1 LPSGPGDSTVLLL
14 STSDTDLLAASA
26 SGASYRLAN
35 PARVDLAAL
44 AELLDGADVIVVRL
58 LGGEQAWREG
68 LAALRR
74 QDLPLIVLGGEMVP
88 DAALMA
94 LSSVPAGIAAQAHE
108 YLAHGGPGNLRELA
122 KFLADT
128 VLLAG
133 HGFAAPEPMPT
144 WGVRPWPPPARGVRP
159 GREGGPGTA
168 GRPGRE
174 GGPGTAGRPG
184 REGGPGT
191 AGRPGREGAER
202 TWPGPAREPGGERR
216 AGTGEPV
223 VAVLYYRAHELAGNT
238 GFVDA
243 LAAAIDACGARP
255 VPVWCA
261 SLRTADPELLRALGQ
276 ADVLVVTVLAAGGAV
291 PALSQAGGDDEAW
304 DVGAIAALD
313 IPVVQALCLTS
324 PRAQWRAGN
333 AGLSPLDAATQVAIP
348 EFDGRII
355 SVPFSFKETGDDGLS
370 RYVPDPE
377 RAARVAGT
385 AVALARLRHTAPA
398 DRRIAV
404 VLSAYPTKHSRIGNA
419 VGLDTPASTVRLLRA
434 MRERGYDVGPAAGP
448 DALPGIEPPDGDALI
463 HAVIAAGG
471 QDPEWLTDQQLA
483 TAAVRIPAAQYRAWF
498 GRLPAELRTAM
509 EQAWGPPPGDVFVD
523 RSGSADGEIVLAAL
537 RAGNV
542 VLLVQPPR
550 GFGENPVAIYHD
562 PDLPPSHH
570 YLAAYRWLEESFGAH
585 AIVHIGKHGNLE
597 WLPGKNLGMSAA
609 CSPDAA
615 LGNLP
620 LVYPFL
626 VNDPG
631 EGTQAKRR
639 AHATIVD
646 HLVPPMTRAETYGDL
661 ARLEQLMDEHA
672 AVAAL
677 DPAKLPVIR
686 AQIWTLIQAAK
697 LDHDL
702 GLESRPHDAE
712 FDDFLL
718 HVDGWLCEVKD
729 AQIRDGLHVL
739 GAAPEGAQ
747 RVGLV
752 LAMLQARQIWAGGAN
767 GGGGVNGAGGDGAN
781 GSDGGGANDAGGGG
795 ANGSDGGRA
804 NGAGGGG
811 PLPGLREALGLA
823 EDGSGPRAAVDRAER
838 LARSLVE
845 GMELAGWR
853 PGAAAAVTA
862 DVLGRPDGTVERLL
876 RFAAGDLV
884 PRLAATAG
892 EIDAV
897 LHALDGGHIPAG
909 PSGSP
914 LRGLINT
921 LPTGR
926 NFYAVDPKAVP
937 SRLAWETGQRLA
949 ASLLDRYRED
959 TGGEWPS
966 TVGLSIW
973 GTAAMRTSG
982 DDIAEVLAL
991 LGVRPVWDDASRRV
1005 TGLEVI
1011 PPAELGRPR
1020 IDVVVRISG
1029 FFRDAFPHVVTLLD
1043 DAVQLAA
1050 GLDEAGDGNFIRA
1063 HALADEQR
1071 LGDLRRATTRI
1082 FGSPPGSY
1090 GAGLLPLLESRSWR
1104 DDADLAEVYAAWG
1117 GHAYGRGLDGRPAR
1131 EDMESAYRRIRLAVK
1146 NTDSREHDIAD
1157 SDDYYQYHGGML
1169 ATVRSLT
1176 GESPRAYVG
1185 DSTRPEHVRTRSL
1198 AEESARVFRSRVVN
1212 PRWIQAM
1219 RRHGYK
1225 GAFELAATVDYLFGW
1240 DATTG
1245 VVADWMYDQLT
1256 VSYVLDPETRE
1267 FLEKSNPWALRGITE
1282 RLLEAAAR
1290 GLWEAPDQAT
1300 LEALREVFLQVE
1312 GQLEESQT

>member
-1 LPSGPGDSTVLLL
+1 MEHDRQSTIVLL
-14 STSDTDLLAASA
+14 STSDTDLLAAKA
-26 SGASYRLAN
+26 SGADYRLAN
-35 PARVDLAAL
+35 PARLDPAGLGP
-44 AELLDGADVIVVRL
+44 LLDGAGVVVVRL

-68 LAALRR
+68 LAALRGQQR
-74 QDLPLIVLGGEMVP
+74 PLIVLGGEMMP

-108 YLAHGGPGNLRELA
+108 YLAHGGPANLRELA
-122 KFLADT
+122 HFLADT

-133 HGFAAPEPMPT
+133 HGFAAPEPMPA
-144 WGVRPWPPPARGVRP
+144 WGLRPWPADPHPQPADGH
-159 GREGGPGTA
+159 GRA
-168 GRPGRE
+168 
-174 GGPGTAGRPG
+174 A
-184 REGGPGT
+184 
-191 AGRPGREGAER
+191 
-202 TWPGPAREPGGERR
+202 GER
-216 AGTGEPV
+216 APV
-223 VAVLYYRAHELAGNT
+223 VAVLYYRAHELAGNIA
-238 GFVDA
+238 FVDA
-243 LAAAIDACGARP
+243 LCTAIEACGARAM
-255 VPVWCA
+255 PVWCA
-261 SLRTADPELLRALGQ
+261 SLRTADPGLLAALGR
-276 ADVLVVTVLAAGGAV
+276 ADVLVVTVLAAGGTV
-291 PALSQAGGDDEAW
+291 PATAQAGGDDEAW
-304 DVGAIAALD
+304 DVGAVAALD

-324 PRAQWRAGN
+324 PRAQWAGAN

-348 EFDGRII
+348 EFDGRLI

-370 RYVPDPE
+370 RYVPDAE
-377 RAARVAGT
+377 RAERVAGT
-385 AVALARLRHTAPA
+385 AVALARLRHIPPPE
-398 DRRIAV
+398 RRVAIM
-404 VLSAYPTKHSRIGNA
+404 LSAYPTKHSRIGNA
-419 VGLDTPASTVRLLRA
+419 VGLDTPASAVRLLRA
-434 MRERGYDVGPAAGP
+434 LRERGYDLGPAAGP
-448 DALPGIEPPDGDALI
+448 DALPGVEPPDGDTLI
-463 HAVIAAGG
+463 QAVIAAGG
-471 QDPEWLTDQQLA
+471 QDPEWLTDQQMA
-483 TAAVRIPAAQYRAWF
+483 GAAVRIPAAQYRRWF
-498 GRLPAELRTAM
+498 GRLPEELRASM
-509 EQAWGPPPGDVFVD
+509 EKAWGPPPGDLYVD
-523 RSGSADGEIVLAAL
+523 RAASADGDIVLAAL

-562 PDLPPSHH
+562 PELPPSHH
-570 YLAAYRWLEESFGAH
+570 YLAAYRWLEEDFGAD
-585 AIVHIGKHGNLE
+585 AVVHLGKHGNLE
-597 WLPGKNLGMSAA
+597 WLPGKNLGMSSA
-609 CSPDAA
+609 CGPDAA

-620 LVYPFL
+620 LIYPFL

-661 ARLEQLMDEHA
+661 ARLEQLLDEHA

-677 DPAKLPVIR
+677 DPAKLPAIR
-686 AQIWTLIQAAK
+686 AQIWTLIQAAR

-718 HVDGWLCEVKD
+718 HVDGWLCTVKD

-739 GAAPEGAQ
+739 GVAPEGAP

-752 LAMLQARQIWAGGAN
+752 LAMLQARQIWGGA
-767 GGGGVNGAGGDGAN
+767 DGAT
-781 GSDGGGANDAGGGG
+781 
-795 ANGSDGGRA
+795 
-804 NGAGGGG
+804 
-811 PLPGLREALGLA
+811 PGLREALGLA
-823 EDGSGPRAAVDRAER
+823 EDGTATRATVDRAEK
-838 LARSLVE
+838 LARALVE
-845 GMELAGWR
+845 GMELAGWQA
-853 PGAAAAVTA
+853 GAAPAVTA
-862 DVLGRPDGTVERLL
+862 EALGAGNPTVERLL
-876 RFAAGDLV
+876 RLAATELI

-897 LHALDGGHIPAG
+897 LHALDGGHVPAG

-914 LRGLINT
+914 LRGLLNT

-937 SRLAWETGQRLA
+937 SRLAWDTGQQLA
-949 ASLLDRYRED
+949 DSLLARYRED
-959 TGGEWPS
+959 TGEWPS
-966 TVGLSIW
+966 TVGLSVW

-991 LGVRPVWDDASRRV
+991 LGVRPGWDDASRRV

-1011 PPAELGRPR
+1011 PLPELGRPR

-1043 DAVQLAA
+1043 DAVRLVA
-1050 GLDEAGDGNFIRA
+1050 GLDEDPAANFVRA
-1063 HALADEQR
+1063 HALADTER

-1090 GAGLLPLLESRSWR
+1090 GAGLLPLMESRSWR

-1131 EDMESAYRRIRLAVK
+1131 EDMEASYRRIRLAVK

-1157 SDDYYQYHGGML
+1157 SDDYYQYHGGMI
-1169 ATVRSLT
+1169 ATVRALT
-1176 GESPRAYVG
+1176 GAAPHAYIG
-1185 DSTRPEHVRTRSL
+1185 DSTRPDSVRTRSL
-1198 AEESARVFRSRVVN
+1198 AQESARVFRSRVVN

-1245 VVADWMYDQLT
+1245 VVADWMYEQLAA
-1256 VSYVLDPETRE
+1256 SYVLDPETRE
-1267 FLEKSNPWALRGITE
+1267 FLETSNPWALRGITE
-1282 RLLEAAAR
+1282 RLLEAADR
-1290 GLWEAPDQAT
+1290 GLWEAPAEPT
-1300 LEALREVFLQVE
+1300 LEALRTIYLQVE
-1312 GQLEESQT
+1312 GQLEEAQA